1 MAFQT
6 PPETRYFEDY
16 VPGEVHKLGTVAVE
30 RDELLT
36 FGRRF
41 DPQDFHADPAAAER
55 TVYQGLIAS
64 GWHTAGLMMRLYVQ
78 RYLSRIGSLGSPG
91 VDEVRWPRPVRP
103 DDVLSVRVTVLD
115 ARLSNSKPDRGI
127 VTSLVEVA
135 NQRGELVMS
144 LRAVNLFARRP

>member
-1 MAFQT
+1 
-6 PPETRYFEDY
+6 
-16 VPGEVHKLGTVAVE
+16 
-30 RDELLT
+30 
-36 FGRRF
+36 
-41 DPQDFHADPAAAER
+41 
-55 TVYQGLIAS
+55 
-64 GWHTAGLMMRLYVQ
+64 
-78 RYLSRIGSLGSPG
+78 LSRIGSLGSPG